1 MIAAFGG
8 WNDAGAAATQA
19 LEHLISLWPTILI
32 GQIDPED
39 YYDFQVNRPLVSMD
53 QNNVRT
59 ITWPSTDVLALQTP
73 QFPFDLVI
81 VRGLEPSMRWK
92 DFATSIMDLADD
104 LDITMLIT
112 IGSLLADTP
121 HSRPIS
127 ISRNAGTPE
136 ISRRLNLEM
145 SSYEGSTGILGILQD
160 LAIRRGIDAISLWA
174 SIPHYASASPSPKA
188 ILAMINTLE
197 DILEIPLPIGDLLNQ
212 SRDWEESVNELAEED
227 SEVGDYVRQ
236 LEASKDA
243 EGLPEATGDSIAK
256 EFERYFRRG
265 TTE

>member
-1 MIAAFGG
+1 
-8 WNDAGAAATQA
+8 
-19 LEHLISLWPTILI
+19 
-32 GQIDPED
+32 
-39 YYDFQVNRPLVSMD
+39 
-53 QNNVRT
+53 
-59 ITWPSTDVLALQTP
+59 
-73 QFPFDLVI
+73 
-81 VRGLEPSMRWK
+81 
-92 DFATSIMDLADD
+92 
-104 LDITMLIT
+104 
-112 IGSLLADTP
+112 
-121 HSRPIS
+121 
-127 ISRNAGTPE
+127 
-136 ISRRLNLEM
+136 M

>member
-1 MIAAFGG
+1 
-8 WNDAGAAATQA
+8 
-19 LEHLISLWPTILI
+19 
-32 GQIDPED
+32 
-39 YYDFQVNRPLVSMD
+39 
-53 QNNVRT
+53 
-59 ITWPSTDVLALQTP
+59 
-73 QFPFDLVI
+73 
-81 VRGLEPSMRWK
+81 
-92 DFATSIMDLADD
+92 
-104 LDITMLIT
+104 
-112 IGSLLADTP
+112 
-121 HSRPIS
+121 
-127 ISRNAGTPE
+127 
-136 ISRRLNLEM
+136 
-145 SSYEGSTGILGILQD
+145 SYEGSTGILGILQD